1 MPTNNAPN
9 SSPKHSDTPQSSSV
23 ARLRNGVI
31 ALLAILLSTLL
42 FIGTQM
48 PTATASLASLSETST
63 PLNAAMTNNK
73 PSLIEFYANWCT
85 SCQAMAP
92 DMAQLKKEY
101 GDRINFV
108 MLNVDN
114 SKWLPEVLRY
124 RVDGIPHFVFMS
136 RQGEAIAN
144 AIGEQP
150 KSILSTNL
158 EALVSNQVLP
168 YVQSRGRISEVDP
181 ILQTDAVQDNPR
193 SHGAQVVAQ

>member
-1 MPTNNAPN
+1 M
-9 SSPKHSDTPQSSSV
+9 
-23 ARLRNGVI
+23 
-31 ALLAILLSTLL
+31 
-42 FIGTQM
+42 
-48 PTATASLASLSETST
+48 
-63 PLNAAMTNNK
+63 
-73 PSLIEFYANWCT
+73 
-85 SCQAMAP
+85 
-92 DMAQLKKEY
+92 
-101 GDRINFV
+101 
-108 MLNVDN
+108 
-114 SKWLPEVLRY
+114 RY